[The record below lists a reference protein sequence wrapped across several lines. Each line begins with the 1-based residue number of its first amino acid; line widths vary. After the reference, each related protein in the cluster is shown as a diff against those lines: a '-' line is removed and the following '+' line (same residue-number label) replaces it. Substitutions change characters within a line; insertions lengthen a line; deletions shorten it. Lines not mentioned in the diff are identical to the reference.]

1 MTTNTD
7 VFLITGAIVNRVL
20 AERET
25 VSSTPAAAPPCP
37 SPLGTAATQW
47 SPRPLSQSP
56 ALHRWTFA
64 RRNHIHRA

>member
-37 SPLGTAATQW
+37 SPLGTAAT
-47 SPRPLSQSP
+47 PVV
-56 ALHRWTFA
+56 AA
-64 RRNHIHRA
+64 AA